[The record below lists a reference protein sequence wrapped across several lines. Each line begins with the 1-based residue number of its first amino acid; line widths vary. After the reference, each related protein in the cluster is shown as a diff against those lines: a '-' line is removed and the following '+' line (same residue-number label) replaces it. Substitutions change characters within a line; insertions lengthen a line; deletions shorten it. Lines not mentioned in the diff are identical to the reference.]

1 MERNEGKLRA
11 RLARAKGGHR
21 KVLQGRLNA
30 MMAQR
35 GEVEAAPAPAPAPA
49 PVVKLAPFCGSGLRT
64 YSPSV
69 MVESFFIPVSPLF
82 LMEGHYLR

>member
-21 KVLQGRLNA
+21 KVLQGRLDA

-35 GEVEAAPAPAPAPA
+35 GEVEAAPAPAPT
-49 PVVKLAPFCGSGLRT
+49 PVVKKKPAKEISKKK
-64 YSPSV
+64 
-69 MVESFFIPVSPLF
+69 
-82 LMEGHYLR
+82 

>member
-21 KVLQGRLNA
+21 KVLQGRLDA

-35 GEVEAAPAPAPAPA
+35 GEVETAPTPA
-49 PVVKLAPFCGSGLRT
+49 PVVKKKPAKKNRWGRK
-64 YSPSV
+64 
-69 MVESFFIPVSPLF
+69 
-82 LMEGHYLR
+82 